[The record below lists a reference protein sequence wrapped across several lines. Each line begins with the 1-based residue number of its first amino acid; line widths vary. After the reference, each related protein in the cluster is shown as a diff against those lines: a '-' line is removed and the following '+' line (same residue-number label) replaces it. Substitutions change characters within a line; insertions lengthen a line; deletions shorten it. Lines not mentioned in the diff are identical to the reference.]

1 MRILQRVI
9 ASLRYH
15 WRYGIFLSIISAL
28 FLISSLTILLLR
40 NIQGQALRLFE
51 QRLNSLAR
59 SAQFIDRLSL
69 LQQLV
74 RVRQTIIN
82 DAQIYF
88 TILFWG
94 FAVVI
99 LMLNSLTLWQRQ
111 SEFNTYQLAGQ
122 NGMTSSLQFALENLL
137 LFSLAAG
144 IIAIIMLF
152 SQTIYLN
159 QLALLSQHWFNQK
172 LPAKLTTLQL
182 TQHGTAWT
190 QFNQLFHHQLTT
202 FNGHL
207 LLFDQGTNSNLFTID
222 FNRLFWAL
230 TWRSGLLTFIISYL
244 SAMVYNWRLK
254 RQNAN

>member
-15 WRYGIFLSIISAL
+15 WRYGIFLGSISAL
-28 FLISSLTILLLR
+28 FLISSLTVLLLR

-51 QRLNSLAR
+51 QRLNTLTR
-59 SAQFIDRLSL
+59 STQLLDRLPL

-82 DAQIYF
+82 NAQIYF

-94 FAVVI
+94 FVVLI
-99 LMLNSLTLWQRQ
+99 LILSALTLHHRKA
-111 SEFNTYQLAGQ
+111 EFNTYQLAGQ
-122 NGMTSSLQFALENLL
+122 TSVTSSLQFALETLI

-144 IIAIIMLF
+144 VVAIILLF
-152 SQTIYLN
+152 SQTVYLN
-159 QLALLSQHWFNQK
+159 QLAALSQHWFNQK

-182 TQHGTAWT
+182 TQNGAAWT
-190 QFNQLFHHQLTT
+190 QFNQLFHQQLTT

-207 LLFDQGTNSNLFTID
+207 LLFDQGTENNLFTVGL
-222 FNRLFWAL
+222 NRLLWAL
-230 TWRSGLLTFIISYL
+230 TWRSGLITFIISYF
-244 SAMVYNWRLK
+244 SALFYNWRLK
-254 RQNAN
+254 RQNAK